1 MINYIYN
8 RSAKFTCSLILLF
21 LLTGCVAPST
31 FLLQHANTFD
41 FERIE
46 LPGKA
51 FTHISFQKKAR
62 KNKRLH
68 VYIEGDGRPWIQ
80 RVFPATDPSPRA
92 SIMFRLMN
100 MDNQNSLYL
109 GRPCYLG
116 QAHSPPCKTLHWT
129 HQRHSEEIVLSM
141 ATALKHFLQNNPTNE
156 LVFIGHSGGG
166 ALAMLLARHFPKTSA
181 IVTLGGNLDIDAW
194 VQHHG
199 YTPLRGSL
207 NPATLP
213 PYPPT
218 VLQIHVGGEKDKTIP
233 PELIKTALANQP
245 HSEFIL
251 LEGAT
256 HTCCWKRIW
265 PKILKRLDEKS

>member
-1 MINYIYN
+1 MTNF
-8 RSAKFTCSLILLF
+8 SQFVKFTLPLILC
-21 LLTGCVAPST
+21 LLLAGCAAPST

-41 FERIE
+41 FERLE
-46 LPGKA
+46 LPGKT
-51 FTHISFQKKAR
+51 FTHISFHKKTL

-68 VYIEGDGRPWIQ
+68 VYIEGDGQPWIK
-80 RVFPATDPSPRA
+80 RVFPASDPSPR
-92 SIMFRLMN
+92 SSTMFILMN
-100 MDNQNSLYL
+100 MDRHTSLYL

-116 QAHSPPCKTLHWT
+116 QAQSAPCKALHWT
-129 HQRHSEEIVLSM
+129 HQRHSQEIVLSM
-141 ATALKHFLQNNPTNE
+141 ATALKYFLQSDPANE

-166 ALAMLLARHFPKTSA
+166 ALAMLLARHFPQTSA

-194 VQHHG
+194 VKHHG

-218 VLQIHVGGEKDKTIP
+218 VLQIHVAGEKDKTIP
-233 PELIKTALANQP
+233 PEIIKKALTNQP

-256 HTCCWKRIW
+256 HTCCWGRIW
-265 PKILKRLDEKS
+265 PKILKRLDAKD